1 MTPNQDNRSR
11 SVGAASTSEPRRT
24 NAGKA
29 PRDEVSEHGLTMSH
43 PTIDHAD
50 FAVVVKNRASPPKP
64 WRWEIYRAG
73 RNSPIERSE
82 TFFETM
88 AEANRA
94 GKRALASLLSEF
106 PD

>member
-1 MTPNQDNRSR
+1 MI
-11 SVGAASTSEPRRT
+11 E
-24 NAGKA
+24 
-29 PRDEVSEHGLTMSH
+29 
-43 PTIDHAD
+43 HAD
-50 FAVVVKNRASPPKP
+50 FSVVIKNKALLPKS

-73 RNSPIERSE
+73 RTSPIERSE

-94 GKRALASLLSEF
+94 GKRALHLLLSEF

>member
-1 MTPNQDNRSR
+1 
-11 SVGAASTSEPRRT
+11 
-24 NAGKA
+24 
-29 PRDEVSEHGLTMSH
+29 MSSAM
-43 PTIDHAD
+43 IEHAD
-50 FAVVVKNRASPPKP
+50 FSVVIKNRAPLPKS

-73 RNSPIERSE
+73 RNSPIECSE

-94 GKRALASLLSEF
+94 GKRALASLLSEY